1 MGGVKVPS
9 VSRPFA
15 ALAAVSL
22 EHFSV
27 RGIRLTVK
35 KCGTAETRADS
46 THLEAALAGPGRIA
60 GAGTAGI
67 DPGRP

>member
-27 RGIRLTVK
+27 RWIRLTVK
-35 KCGTAETRADS
+35 KPKTAKPTVR
-46 THLEAALAGPGRIA
+46 
-60 GAGTAGI
+60 
-67 DPGRP
+67 